1 MTRDVLYANLKKKYD
16 TLINKLSSIFNQM
29 TSNICIIRK
38 NYNTTTG
45 RTVKDKKCL
54 LDPDEDKFNESLDQ
68 KMMDF
73 NRARAEVPRYR
84 ITISGRDFDD
94 VFVVD
99 TGDVLGAIEESKSIV
114 ISLRNL
120 TLIDVCFLRA
130 DAQLLPLN

>member
-1 MTRDVLYANLKKKYD
+1 M
-16 TLINKLSSIFNQM
+16 
-29 TSNICIIRK
+29 K
-38 NYNTTTG
+38 N
-45 RTVKDKKCL
+45 
-54 LDPDEDKFNESLDQ
+54 LDQ

-94 VFVVD
+94 VFIVD
-99 TGDVLGAIEESKSIV
+99 TGNVFGAIEESKSIV

-120 TLIDVCFLRA
+120 TLIDVCFLRV